1 VSDSTEAA
9 TLATPSAPVPTWGLG
24 DVAIGVVLIL
34 FVPTV
39 VVGIA
44 IAAFDIGEQ
53 EYDDLALWA
62 VALLQLPLWA
72 VFVGVPWWAT
82 KRKGSGSLR
91 IDFGFWQ
98 RWKDIPI
105 GLGYGVLGQF
115 AIVLLVPL
123 YDLLGIDENDVGQAA
138 EEMSD
143 RAHDPVG
150 VICLFLVAVVGAAV
164 FEELFYRGLVLRSVR
179 RRFGNVVGI
188 IGTSLLFGVMH
199 FQFFDTIALTLVGAL
214 FAWLAIRYD
223 RLGPAIWAHM
233 AFNLTA
239 FLALLAS

>member
-1 VSDSTEAA
+1 VCDSIEAA
-9 TLATPSAPVPTWGLG
+9 TLETPSAPVPRWGLG

-34 FVPTV
+34 FVPTL

-44 IAAFDIGEQ
+44 IAVFDIGEQ

-62 VALLQLPLWA
+62 VALLQLPLWG
-72 VFVGVPWWAT
+72 VFVGVPWRAT
-82 KRKGSGSLR
+82 KRKGAGSLR
-91 IDFGFWQ
+91 IDFGLWQ
-98 RWKDIPI
+98 KWKDIPI

-150 VICLFLVAVVGAAV
+150 VI
-164 FEELFYRGLVLRSVR
+164 
-179 RRFGNVVGI
+179 
-188 IGTSLLFGVMH
+188 IGTSVLFGVMH

-214 FAWLAIRYD
+214 FAWLAVRYD

-239 FLALLAS
+239 FLALLAG